1 MNNKM
6 KQFNIIISVVLFT
19 SLMTNAS
26 CNASETVSDQKC
38 VVVDTKSG
46 NENFDQNNQKMV
58 AEIYHLFH
66 AWRNAVK
73 KGDATK
79 VANLVTEDAEFW
91 TNGFPPLKGRAA
103 LEEAFRPYLA
113 KYVYLQDFECYE
125 LIVRSNI
132 AFSRGVEHNTKIPR
146 NGGTAITTRQR
157 AFSVIRKSSDGKWL
171 FSRGM
176 SNLPAKGN

>member
-6 KQFNIIISVVLFT
+6 KQFNVLIPVIVFT
-19 SLMTNAS
+19 SLMTSAS

-38 VVVDTKSG
+38 VVVDTESG
-46 NENFDQNNQKMV
+46 NENSDQNNQKMV

-73 KGDATK
+73 EGDAKK
-79 VANLVTEDAEFW
+79 VADLVTEDAVFW
-91 TNGFPPLKGRAA
+91 TNDSPPLTGRAA
-103 LEEAFRPYLA
+103 LEEAFKPYLA

-132 AFSRGVEHNTKIPR
+132 AFSRGIEHNTKIPR
-146 NGGTAITTRQR
+146 NGGTATTTRQR
-157 AFSVIRKSSDGKWL
+157 AFSVIRKSSSGKWL

-176 SNLPAKGN
+176 SNLPPKEN